1 MVALA
6 CLLLAG
12 CNAAR
17 CVEERADVAGFLQG
31 LADIP
36 AGRSGAAYERL
47 RDRLGFTEDARACA
61 PGQRCAI
68 RRNPDVLFGPGTY
81 VALTSRT
88 ARPASRYTLT
98 LQSFH
103 SACGAWPT
111 TMNDEALTPILGPP
125 HRTVWRTRLLTE
137 LRKRYWLHR
146 GGVVGVGAPGWQR
159 TWISFQSPAMA
170 GDAHAYVPDGAS
182 PDFPTLASAATY
194 LEKRAKRWGP
204 WKPAS
209 FMTGTR
215 ERAFA
220 LPGLGGGLTVRLFAD
235 DFYQAAPRVSY
246 GKSLGLVGVDLAL
259 AGPSFPPGREALVVL
274 LSELG
279 VGDAAGAMAVFVKK
293 LESPEFPRDS
303 WRSQAYGNYVL
314 LMHRAGG
321 ARPAYRLG
329 IWRRLE
335 FWPDLRPPP
344 I

>member
-1 MVALA
+1 MVVA

-17 CVEERADVAGFLQG
+17 CVEERADVAGFLRG
-31 LADIP
+31 LDDIP
-36 AGRSGAAYERL
+36 TDRSGAAFDRL
-47 RDRLGFTEDARACA
+47 RDRLGFTEGARACA

-68 RRNPDVLFGPGTY
+68 RRNPNVLFGPGTY

-88 ARPASRYTLT
+88 ARPARPASRYTLT

-111 TMNDEALTPILGPP
+111 TMNDEALTAILGPP
-125 HRTVWRTRLLTE
+125 DRIARRTRLLTE

-182 PDFPTLASAATY
+182 PDFPKLANAAGY
-194 LEKRAKRWGP
+194 LEKRATRSGP

-209 FMTGTR
+209 FMTAAR
-215 ERAFA
+215 EKVFELA
-220 LPGLGGGLTVRLFAD
+220 GLTARLFAD
-235 DFYQAAPRVSY
+235 DFYEAAPKVNYR
-246 GKSLGLVGVDLAL
+246 KIPGLVGVDLEL
-259 AGPSFPPGREALVVL
+259 AGRSFAPGRGALVEL
-274 LSELG
+274 LSGLG
-279 VGDAAGAMAVFVKK
+279 LGDAAGVMAVFLKELAAPGFPV
-293 LESPEFPRDS
+293 ESR
-303 WRSQAYGNYVL
+303 RSLAYGNYVL
-314 LMHRAGG
+314 LMYRAGR
-321 ARPAYRLG
+321 ASPVYRLG